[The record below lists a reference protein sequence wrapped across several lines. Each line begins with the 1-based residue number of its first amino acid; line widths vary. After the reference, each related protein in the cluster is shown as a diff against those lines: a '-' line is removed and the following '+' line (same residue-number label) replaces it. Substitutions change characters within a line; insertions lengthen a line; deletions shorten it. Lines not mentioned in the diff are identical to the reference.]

1 MILSVPLRCHV
12 LVWQPP
18 GLLQALP
25 VHTGQLKQPGERAS
39 ALFLWPYALW
49 QFSSPASSELETFS
63 LFCLQRPR
71 TEPGRVSA
79 ETGQAWFGFDSP
91 PSAWLVYSAFI
102 YHLVAGIR
110 HLLMDFGVGHTLE
123 GAKRGSIAVLV
134 VSGFLMVA
142 GAIWFW

>member
-1 MILSVPLRCHV
+1 MKKKRPVNLDLRTI
-12 LVWQPP
+12 Q
-18 GLLQALP
+18 LP
-25 VHTGQLKQPGERAS
+25 VPALTSFLHRVSGLAIF
-39 ALFLWPYALW
+39 LFLILMLYTFGKSLDSEEGFNDIKRIL
-49 QFSSPASSELETFS
+49 FSPV
-63 LFCLQRPR
+63 
-71 TEPGRVSA
+71 GKI
-79 ETGQAWFGFDSP
+79 
-91 PSAWLVYSAFI
+91 SAWLVYSVFI